1 MIDTNMF
8 LKTVLSSTPMKFDF
22 VILVILVIIGLLMF
36 YFFTIKY
43 NEYKNKKYM
52 HMIENL
58 LSEEKLKTMYSNIRA
73 KHNHNQLEFPFV
85 KEIDDAYVA
94 ARYNLNAE
102 EEE

>member
-1 MIDTNMF
+1 MLDTNLF
-8 LKTVLSSTPMKFDF
+8 LKTVLSTTPVKFDF
-22 VILVILVIIGLLMF
+22 VILVIIGLLMF

-43 NEYKNKKYM
+43 NEYKNRKYM

-102 EEE
+102 EEEEE

>member
-1 MIDTNMF
+1 
-8 LKTVLSSTPMKFDF
+8 MKFDF
-22 VILVILVIIGLLMF
+22 VILVIIGLLMF

-58 LSEEKLKTMYSNIRA
+58 LLEEKLKTMYSNIRA
-73 KHNHNQLEFPFV
+73 KHNYNQLEFPFV